1 VTKIE
6 EFALN
11 EPAESSPRLDPR
23 IEAEIESWFVEAIHQ
38 SPVSRATEIFNHVRA
53 AVDALKARLAALLQ
67 EH

>member
-1 VTKIE
+1 M
-6 EFALN
+6 N
-11 EPAESSPRLDPR
+11 EAAEKSPRLGPR
-23 IEAEIESWFVEAIHQ
+23 IEAEIESWFVETIHQ